1 MKRPRLGRK
10 TGPKPQFSVSEIA
23 ECALQLGLDRF
34 TMGQLAREL
43 GIVPSAIYRYVES
56 REDLIMQA
64 LARAGRLLRPPAPGA
79 TWQDVLRTMTDDMW
93 NMFESYPRLAVAL
106 SQTPGAHVHIQ
117 KYMRAVVDALVDGGI
132 PGGRER
138 ALFAF
143 DFVGDTVM
151 GQRIFIDEMVELSE
165 DGTSGLDRARQRF
178 EESPYAP
185 VGEDVMYYP
194 AAEWVS
200 RQPLDRKVEF
210 IISALELVPFSQGDN
225 HTKKR

>member
-1 MKRPRLGRK
+1 MKGTRVKRPRLGRK

-56 REDLIMQA
+56 REDLVMQA
-64 LARAGRLLRPPAPGA
+64 LARAGRLLRPPAPG
-79 TWQDVLRTMTDDMW
+79 TIWQDVLRTMTDDMW
-93 NMFESYPRLAVAL
+93 NMFEYYPRLAIAL

-151 GQRIFIDEMVELSE
+151 GQRIFLDEMAELNE

-194 AAEWVS
+194 DDEWVS

-210 IISALELVPFSQGDN
+210 IISALELVPPADEA
-225 HTKKR
+225 